1 MSIIARTLEKTAIG
15 NPVCLEH
22 LVMFPLLGPVS
33 EPGYIT
39 LDEAIAAGSVKI
51 REVSDGGSVPEV
63 RFINQGD
70 RPVFAMDGEELVGA
84 KQNRILNLSVLVDAH
99 SKVTVPV
106 SCVEQ
111 FRWSPV
117 SRQFSSAPRTL
128 FARGRARVAGDVS
141 ASLQMFATRSS
152 DQLKLWGDIARYRRE
167 MKAECETG
175 AMDEIYRRHE
185 TSLRDFEKAMQPVD
199 GQTGALFFIGRALT
213 GMDLFDCEATLRALL
228 PKVVQGNALDAL
240 DCARRGLEPPAPT
253 LEQARAFLDE
263 VAAAEVGRY
272 EAVGMGFDLRIS
284 RGNLTG
290 GALELDGRLVHLYAF
305 RFTEEPGEPGRPVWS
320 SRAIRAS
327 RRCRPPEM

>member
-1 MSIIARTLEKTAIG
+1 MSIIGRTLKKTAIG

-39 LDEAIAAGSVKI
+39 LDEAIAAGSVEI
-51 REVSDGGSVPEV
+51 REVSNGGSVPEV
-63 RFINQGD
+63 LFINRGD

-84 KQNRILNLSVLVDAH
+84 KQNRILNLSILVDAQ
-99 SKVTVPV
+99 STVTIPV

-111 FRWSPV
+111 GRWSPV

-141 ASLQMFATRSS
+141 ASLKMFAMRRS
-152 DQLKLWGDIARYRRE
+152 DQLNLWDDIARYRRE
-167 MKAECETG
+167 MRAEGETG
-175 AMDEIYRRHE
+175 A
-185 TSLRDFEKAMQPVD
+185 VD

-213 GMDLFDCEATLRALL
+213 GMDLFDCETTLRALL

-253 LEQARAFLDE
+253 LGQARAFLDE

-305 RFTEEPGEPGRPVWS
+305 RFTEERGEPGRPVWS

-327 RRCRPPEM
+327 RRCRPPEL

>member
-1 MSIIARTLEKTAIG
+1 MSIIARTLKKTAIG

-39 LDEAIAAGSVKI
+39 LDEAIAAGSVEI
-51 REVSDGGSVPEV
+51 REVSNGGSVPEV
-63 RFINQGD
+63 LFINRGD

-84 KQNRILNLSVLVDAH
+84 KQNRILNLSTLVDAQ
-99 SKVTVPV
+99 STVTIPV

-111 FRWSPV
+111 GRWSPV

-141 ASLQMFATRSS
+141 ASLKMFAMRRS
-152 DQLKLWGDIARYRRE
+152 DQLNLWDDIARYRRE
-167 MKAECETG
+167 MRAEGETG
-175 AMDEIYRRHE
+175 AMDEIYRRHA

-199 GQTGALFFIGRALT
+199 GQTGALFFVGRSLT

-253 LEQARAFLDE
+253 LGQARAFLDE
-263 VAAAEVGRY
+263 VAAAEPSRY
-272 EAVGMGFDLRIS
+272 EAVGMGFDLRIA

-305 RFTEEPGEPGRPVWS
+305 RLTEDSGEPGRPVMS

-327 RRCRPPEM
+327 RRCRPPEL